1 MEMVKVTGTYLN
13 PMGEPHRGRIR
24 FLIPEKQFYRLDA
37 AAIGGSSRVT
47 DLDVTGTFHTEIL
60 GGLHYEVIEEL
71 AGLAVRR
78 FYIFLPT
85 EQEEWNIK
93 DLQDYNNIDTPT
105 VFYTGPAGPAGA
117 PGLDG
122 EPGIPGDRGPV
133 GPKGDTGETGPPGP
147 QGEQGPEGAP
157 GSLEANSGATV
168 GGDLV
173 VNGGAVVHQPDG
185 EQDILALHDK
195 DGYKVAVVD
204 QEGNVEIDS
213 GVVTLNDSDKVPD
226 APVDGAAVIYSKDGA
241 FHVLDSGGDNSFSS
255 VISRVMQGEQADAD
269 QDQRLKRVEGRTA
282 GITSRSGDIQ
292 VIEAGD
298 LPNGSDAK
306 RATVRIR
313 PSAES
318 EDSLQV
324 LGKNGASALIV
335 STAGNVWVPKKPNSS
350 PETATRW
357 NVGALASNHEDRIAK
372 LEQTPSIPADLES
385 KVAEISQTG
394 GRTIIDKRVSLGP
407 ASKTA
412 SIPGRVL
419 EVGGT
424 GKWGDRSGSG
434 VNIFACPGVSDVL
447 TVFDESGKGTLVV
460 DSVGRTYVRAG
471 DSGWYNLNGLS
482 AKLTA
487 QDKQISDLKT
497 EVTNLLK

>member
-71 AGLAVRR
+71 AGLTVRR

-122 EPGIPGDRGPV
+122 EPGIPGDMGPT

-147 QGEQGPEGAP
+147 QGEPGPEGAP
-157 GSLEANSGATV
+157 GSLEANSGATL

-173 VNGGAVVHQPDG
+173 VNGGATIHQPDG
-185 EQDILALHDK
+185 EKDILALHDK

-204 QEGNVEIDS
+204 QDGNVEIDS

-226 APVDGAAVIYSKDGA
+226 APVDGAAVIYSKAGA

-255 VISRVMQGEQADAD
+255 VISRVMQGEQ
-269 QDQRLKRVEGRTA
+269 
-282 GITSRSGDIQ
+282 
-292 VIEAGD
+292 
-298 LPNGSDAK
+298 SDAEQDRRTTALES
-306 RATVRIR
+306 RAAATDSAVTDHSERI
-313 PSAES
+313 E
-318 EDSLQV
+318 
-324 LGKNGASALIV
+324 
-335 STAGNVWVPKKPNSS
+335 
-350 PETATRW
+350 
-357 NVGALASNHEDRIAK
+357 K
-372 LEQTPSIPADLES
+372 LEKTPSIPPDLEA
-385 KVAEISQTG
+385 KVTALEQF
-394 GRTIIDKRVSLGP
+394 
-407 ASKTA
+407 KTA
-412 SIPGRVL
+412 ATAKHTALDKKDG
-419 EVGGT
+419 E
-424 GKWGDRSGSG
+424 
-434 VNIFACPGVSDVL
+434 
-447 TVFDESGKGTLVV
+447 LV
-460 DSVGRTYVRAG
+460 
-471 DSGWYNLNGLS
+471 
-482 AKLTA
+482 AKDTA
-487 QDKQISDLKT
+487 QDKLINDLKT
-497 EVTNLLK
+497 QLANLTKTVNAIPK